1 MKEVTFLAKHC
12 FGFFSFSFFLQK
24 KKKELGQVTAEM
36 TYIYIYLNGK
46 EIPYIYVCV
55 YYIYIL
61 YIYIY
66 YIYMLYI

>member
-24 KKKELGQVTAEM
+24 KKEFGQVATEM

-46 EIPYIYVCV
+46 EIPHI
-55 YYIYIL
+55 
-61 YIYIY
+61 
-66 YIYMLYI
+66 